1 MDCQRKKAL
10 QKAFEAP
17 APVGKKAFLKKI
29 RQPSIGQAEF
39 MLWQACYIRKW
50 VWIISAA
57 VFGAALVLGLWI
69 KREMLWT
76 ISALMPFVALAA
88 VTEKARSEVC
98 GMAELEM
105 ASRFSLQS
113 VLMARMGIVGMS
125 HLILL
130 CALVPVAYR
139 SDAVTFV
146 QAGVY
151 LLVPYLLTSVSGF
164 WIVRRIRGREGLFG
178 CLSAAVLVSGMY
190 FVFEYRYTEL
200 YMAQYFPWWVMA
212 LAVLLAAAV
221 REFEISFHLKK
232 EEPVWN

>member
-1 MDCQRKKAL
+1 MDRQEKEAL
-10 QKAFEAP
+10 RAAFEAP
-17 APVGKKAFLKKI
+17 EPLEKRAFLKKI

-50 VWIISAA
+50 VWAVSAA
-57 VFGAALVLGLWI
+57 VFGAAFVLALGI

-88 VTEKARSEVC
+88 VTEKARSEVF
-98 GMAELEM
+98 GMEELET
-105 ASRFSLQS
+105 ASRFSVQS

-130 CALVPVAYR
+130 CALMPLASQ
-139 SDAVTFV
+139 SDAVTFF

-151 LLVPYLLTSVSGF
+151 LLVPYLLTCVSGL

-178 CLSAAVLVSGMY
+178 CLAAAALVSGMY
-190 FVFEYRYTEL
+190 FVFEYRYAEL
-200 YMAQYFPWWVMA
+200 YMAQYFQWWVMA